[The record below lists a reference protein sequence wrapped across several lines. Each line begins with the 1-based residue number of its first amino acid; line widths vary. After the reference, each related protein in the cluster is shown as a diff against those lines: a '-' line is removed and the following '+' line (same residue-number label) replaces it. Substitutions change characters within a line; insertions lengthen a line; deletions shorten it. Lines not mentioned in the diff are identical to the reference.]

1 MIFMAVQLNPNPT
14 NVNDIFNNMGGVG
27 AVGEIQTWA
36 EGQPGVH
43 HHKSPQLKLQNSA

>member
-36 EGQPGVH
+36 EGQECW
-43 HHKSPQLKLQNSA
+43 SASS